1 MKKYYPVFLDLENE
15 RAVVI
20 GEGHLAEEKAS
31 ALRASGAEVDLF
43 PASAYEPERLGGARI
58 VIDTSGDD
66 ELGAR
71 VFRDAEERGILV
83 NVLDRPHRCRF
94 IAPAVVDRHPLQIA
108 ISTAGESPYLAAA
121 LRRRLESLFGGEWS
135 AFVALVGR
143 VRRDLRRRGTPLE
156 EQADTYTRLLRSP
169 VRHLLRDGK
178 AVEAEAA
185 AEAIAAGTGRRRP
198 GHVTLIGAGPGD
210 PGLLTL
216 AGADALAEADLVLY
230 DALVSPAVLGFVSPS
245 AELHEVGKRGGRTST
260 RQEDI
265 NQRLV
270 EAAAAGRQV
279 VRLKGGDPFVFGR
292 GGEELRALLDAQL
305 PVTVIPG
312 VSAAVSAP
320 AVAGIPL
327 TMRGVASSVAF
338 VTATTDGRQPVRGL
352 RELAAA
358 VDTLVVLMPL
368 ASLDSLAAELTE
380 VLGASRPAAIVA
392 RATLPD
398 QVVVRG
404 RLGEL
409 SSLARANAI
418 EAPATVVIGD
428 VISAV
433 HEGLGMT
440 EELHRHFVHA

>member
-20 GEGHLAEEKAS
+20 GEGHLADEKAA
-31 ALRASGAEVDLF
+31 ALRTSGADVDVLSS
-43 PASAYEPERLGGARI
+43 SAYEPARLDGARI

-121 LRRRLESLFGGEWS
+121 LRRRLESLFGAEWS
-135 AFVALVGR
+135 TFVALVGR
-143 VRRDLRRRGTPLE
+143 IRRDLRRRGTALE
-156 EQADTYTRLLRSP
+156 VQTETYTRLLRSP
-169 VRHLLRDGK
+169 IRQLLRDGMRE
-178 AVEAEAA
+178 EAEAE
-185 AEAIAAGTGRRRP
+185 AEAIAAGTGRRRA
-198 GHVTLIGAGPGD
+198 GHVTLVGAGPGD
-210 PGLLTL
+210 PRLLTL

-230 DALVSPAVLGFVSPS
+230 DALVSPAVLRFVSPT
-245 AELHEVGKRGGRTST
+245 AELIEVGKRGGRKSA

-265 NQRLV
+265 NHRLV

-279 VRLKGGDPFVFGR
+279 ARLKGGDPFIFGR
-292 GGEELRALLDAQL
+292 GGEELQALLDAGL
-305 PVTVIPG
+305 AVTVIPG

-320 AVAGIPL
+320 AAAGIPL

-338 VTATTDGRQPVRGL
+338 VTATADGIGPIPGL

-358 VDTLVVLMPL
+358 VDTLVILMPL
-368 ASLDSLAAELTE
+368 ASLESLAAELSE
-380 VLGASRPAAIVA
+380 VLGASRPAAIVS

-398 QVVVRG
+398 QKIVQG
-404 RLGEL
+404 RIGEL

-418 EAPATVVIGD
+418 EAPATLVIGD
-428 VISAV
+428 VVTAV
-433 HEGLGMT
+433 VDGRGTT
-440 EELHRHFVHA
+440 EELTRYFVHA